1 MDIIQITIIAM
12 LGVISTVILKN
23 YKPELAVLL
32 LVALSFLLMG
42 KGITLIGEIQL
53 QLEQIKLFYSENQY
67 YYKILFKIIGITYL
81 CEFASGICKDAG
93 YQSISA
99 QVELLG
105 KMMILVS
112 GMPILVTIIETLWQ
126 YKI

>member
-1 MDIIQITIIAM
+1 M
-12 LGVISTVILKN
+12 
-23 YKPELAVLL
+23 L